1 MDNEGRSCVYG
12 LRHQTRCLTAVI
24 ADSESEQNKF
34 LVGTQSLK
42 RENEIHLINFY
53 EDEFEITSTI
63 YRHVEEVWDISA
75 CPLKSELFFTCY
87 KTFDSSNA
95 KAKLWRMGDPNLS
108 VEGQDTKFQ
117 SPRTSVAPHLPLEN
131 VIELNVDANIKKI
144 LWDPTK
150 KLNQIVSI
158 HDSSFSVWSFDD
170 QLSSVKEPNTIDFSS
185 ENENSLSLTTGTWN
199 PNRPEIAIGKECAIQ
214 GWDLKSHNMTFNIE
228 GAHSVLVR
236 ALDFN
241 PNKPHQFASAGDDCK
256 VRFWDLRNTSE
267 SIKEISDHTHWVWAI
282 AYNRFHDQ
290 LFLSSGSDCQVN
302 LQSIV
307 SISSAAFQYNDDDI
321 SDDEYQDIPA
331 NPTDGLVRTY
341 DQHEDSVYSVAW
353 SASDPWIFCSLSY
366 DGRAVINK
374 VPSEEKYK
382 IIL

>member
-12 LRHQTRCLTAVI
+12 LRHQARCLTAVI

-42 RENEIHLINFY
+42 Q
-53 EDEFEITSTI
+53 EFEIASTI

-75 CPLKSELFFTCY
+75 CPLKI
-87 KTFDSSNA
+87 DSSNT
-95 KAKLWRMGDPNLS
+95 KAKLWRMGNSNLS

-117 SPRTSVAPHLPLEN
+117 SPRTPVAPHLPLES
-131 VIELNVDANIKKI
+131 VIELKVDANIKKI

-150 KLNQIVSI
+150 ELNRIVSI
-158 HDSSFSVWSFDD
+158 HDSSF
-170 QLSSVKEPNTIDFSS
+170 K
-185 ENENSLSLTTGTWN
+185 NENSLSLTTGTWN
-199 PNRPEIAIGKECAIQ
+199 PNRPEIAIGKGCAIQ
-214 GWDLKSHNMTFNIE
+214 GWDLKSHRREIYIIILIIFENS
-228 GAHSVLVR
+228 HSVLVR

-307 SISSAAFQYNDDDI
+307 SISSAAFHYNDDK

-331 NPTDGLVRTY
+331 SPTDGLVRTY